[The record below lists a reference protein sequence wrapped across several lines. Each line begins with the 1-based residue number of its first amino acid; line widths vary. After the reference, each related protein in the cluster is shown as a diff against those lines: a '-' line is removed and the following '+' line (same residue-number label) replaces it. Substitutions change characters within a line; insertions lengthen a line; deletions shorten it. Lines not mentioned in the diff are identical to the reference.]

1 MLPGITAGL
10 VVHQV
15 VLTGRERAD
24 ACSSQAPA
32 REPIQMPTIYSEDLT
47 SDLSVYDLPLDADV
61 DFDNVEY
68 AHAMRRIGI
77 VEGELG
83 TPVSAFNSSI

>member
-1 MLPGITAGL
+1 
-10 VVHQV
+10 
-15 VLTGRERAD
+15 
-24 ACSSQAPA
+24 
-32 REPIQMPTIYSEDLT
+32 MPTIYSEDLT